1 MEVKMKVLIV
11 YYSKTGNTKQMAEAI
26 AGAIKKENLEV
37 DLKEVEEIKTKDLLD
52 YQGLIFGTPTYY
64 GTCAYQIK
72 KLLDESVAFHG
83 KLDGKIGGAF
93 TSSHNIGGG
102 NETTILSILEAM
114 LIHGMIIQGDFQGDH
129 YGPVAIGGLDK
140 RTEENCQR
148 FAKRF
153 ANLLSY
159 NEKN

>member
-1 MEVKMKVLIV
+1 
-11 YYSKTGNTKQMAEAI
+11 MAETI
-26 AGAIKKENLEV
+26 AESIKKENLEV
-37 DLKEVEEIKTKDLLD
+37 ILKRVEEVKVEDLVN

-93 TSSHNIGGG
+93 TSSNNIGGG
-102 NETTILSILEAM
+102 NETAILSILEAM
-114 LIHGMIIQGDFQGDH
+114 LIHGMVVQGDSEGDH
-129 YGPVAIGGLDK
+129 YGPVAIGALDK
-140 RTEENCQR
+140 RVEANCQR

-153 ANLLSY
+153 ADLLKKISG
-159 NEKN
+159 

>member
-1 MEVKMKVLIV
+1 MKVLIA
-11 YYSKTGNTKQMAEAI
+11 YYSKTGNTKQMAETI
-26 AGAIKKENLEV
+26 AESIKKENLEV
-37 DLKEVEEIKTKDLLD
+37 ILKKVEEVKAEDLVN

-93 TSSHNIGGG
+93 TSSNNIGGG
-102 NETTILSILEAM
+102 NETAILSILEAM
-114 LIHGMIIQGDFQGDH
+114 LIHGMVVQGDSEGDH
-129 YGPVAIGGLDK
+129 YGPVAIGALDK
-140 RTEENCQR
+140 RVEDNCQR

-153 ANLLSY
+153 ADLLKKISG
-159 NEKN
+159 

>member
-1 MEVKMKVLIV
+1 MKVLIA
-11 YYSKTGNTKQMAEAI
+11 YYSKTGNTKQMAETI
-26 AGAIKKENLEV
+26 AESIKKENLEV
-37 DLKEVEEIKTKDLLD
+37 ILKRVEEVKAEDLVN

-93 TSSHNIGGG
+93 TSSNNIGGG
-102 NETTILSILEAM
+102 NETAISSILEAM

-129 YGPVAIGGLDK
+129 YGPVAIGALDK
-140 RTEENCQR
+140 RAEANCQR

-153 ANLLSY
+153 ADLLKKISG
-159 NEKN
+159 